1 MASVY
6 VCALFATSKN
16 YCTTTIS
23 TVVVVSTCFI
33 SRTAPSKSTTYG
45 KFVLHLYVEYNNSV
59 GCLSTRTAAVFY
71 STLFVLYPNVR
82 HARSRCSRLVSW
94 VTTTTAVTFV
104 VFETTF

>member
-16 YCTTTIS
+16 YGTTTIS
-23 TVVVVSTCFI
+23 TVVVSTCFI

-45 KFVLHLYVEYNNSV
+45 KFVLHLYVEYNKSV
-59 GCLSTRTAAVFY
+59 GCLSTRTAVFY

-94 VTTTTAVTFV
+94 VTTITAVTFV